1 MINFAEDTHKYWI
14 EVEGAEMVVPSV
26 STIISHILELDYSG
40 IDPFYADRG
49 TAVHKAIELLIEDN
63 LDEESLDEDGV
74 KDGDLV
80 DVDKKEEKVSSLVDI
95 DLHSKDAE
103 QNESSEETDDEGE
116 RVRDCFC
123 LH

>member
-1 MINFAEDTHKYWI
+1 MRKRLKNKPATLVKYNAEKPIDL
-14 EVEGAEMVVPSV
+14 SR
-26 STIISHILELDYSG
+26 IS
-40 IDPFYADRG
+40 
-49 TAVHKAIELLIEDN
+49 
-63 LDEESLDEDGV
+63 EESLDEDGV

-116 RVRDCFC
+116 
-123 LH
+123 